1 MSSQNPPS
9 TKKSAA
15 RYDITFE
22 DVCMM
27 YPNGNEALKDVN
39 LTIRQ
44 GEFVFIVG
52 RSGAGKT
59 TLTKLL
65 LCEERV
71 SSGRLHIG
79 PYKLEKLPRRRIPYL
94 RRKMGVVFQ
103 DFRLFDNKTAYENIA
118 FALRVTGEG
127 KKLIQKRVPYFLN
140 IVGLR
145 DKAASYPTE
154 LSGGEK
160 QRIAYARALVNNPYI
175 VIADEPTGNIDPEM
189 SRELLDML
197 VTINGLGKTVIVVT
211 HEKELVDRYKKR
223 VVTIED
229 GRSVSSEATDI
240 TAFLNTL
247 LMPCETR

>member
-22 DVCMM
+22 DVYMM

-229 GRSVSSEATDI
+229 GRIVSDRIGGSYDE
-240 TAFLNTL
+240 
-247 LMPCETR
+247 ETE

>member
-9 TKKSAA
+9 TKKPAA

-145 DKAASYPTE
+145 NKADSYPTE

-229 GRSVSSEATDI
+229 GRIVSNRIGGSYDE
-240 TAFLNTL
+240 
-247 LMPCETR
+247 ETE

>member
-59 TLTKLL
+59 TLTKL

-229 GRSVSSEATDI
+229 GRIVSDRIGGSYDE
-240 TAFLNTL
+240 
-247 LMPCETR
+247 ETE

>member
-175 VIADEPTGNIDPEM
+175 VIADEPTDNIDPEM

-229 GRSVSSEATDI
+229 GRIVSDRIGGSYDE
-240 TAFLNTL
+240 
-247 LMPCETR
+247 ETE

>member
-9 TKKSAA
+9 TKKPAA

-145 DKAASYPTE
+145 DKAGSYPTE

-160 QRIAYARALVNNPYI
+160 QRIAYARALVNNPSI

-229 GRSVSSEATDI
+229 GRIVSDRIGGSYDE
-240 TAFLNTL
+240 
-247 LMPCETR
+247 ETE

>member
-9 TKKSAA
+9 TKKPAA

-145 DKAASYPTE
+145 NTADSYPTE

-229 GRSVSSEATDI
+229 GRIVSDRIGGSYDE
-240 TAFLNTL
+240 
-247 LMPCETR
+247 ETE

>member
-9 TKKSAA
+9 TKKPAS

-145 DKAASYPTE
+145 NKADSYPTE

-229 GRSVSSEATDI
+229 GRIVSDRIGGSYDE
-240 TAFLNTL
+240 
-247 LMPCETR
+247 ETE

>member
-9 TKKSAA
+9 TKKPAA

-140 IVGLR
+140 I
-145 DKAASYPTE
+145 
-154 LSGGEK
+154 
-160 QRIAYARALVNNPYI
+160 AYARALVNNPYI

-229 GRSVSSEATDI
+229 GRIVSDRIGGSYDE
-240 TAFLNTL
+240 
-247 LMPCETR
+247 ETE

>member
-39 LTIRQ
+39 QTIRQ

-229 GRSVSSEATDI
+229 GRIVSDRIGGSYDE
-240 TAFLNTL
+240 
-247 LMPCETR
+247 ETE

>member
-79 PYKLEKLPRRRIPYL
+79 PYKL
-94 RRKMGVVFQ
+94 
-103 DFRLFDNKTAYENIA
+103 
-118 FALRVTGEG
+118 
-127 KKLIQKRVPYFLN
+127 
-140 IVGLR
+140 
-145 DKAASYPTE
+145 
-154 LSGGEK
+154 
-160 QRIAYARALVNNPYI
+160 
-175 VIADEPTGNIDPEM
+175 
-189 SRELLDML
+189 
-197 VTINGLGKTVIVVT
+197 
-211 HEKELVDRYKKR
+211 
-223 VVTIED
+223 
-229 GRSVSSEATDI
+229 
-240 TAFLNTL
+240 
-247 LMPCETR
+247 

>member
-1 MSSQNPPS
+1 MHA
-9 TKKSAA
+9 TKIKTE
-15 RYDITFE
+15 RLNLHYGTFH
-22 DVCMM
+22 
-27 YPNGNEALKDVN
+27 ALKDVSISIPEN
-39 LTIRQ
+39 EITA
-44 GEFVFIVG
+44 F
-52 RSGAGKT
+52 
-59 TLTKLL
+59 
-65 LCEERV
+65 
-71 SSGRLHIG
+71 IG
-79 PYKLEKLPRRRIPYL
+79 PSGCGKSTLLKTLNRMNDLVEGCRIDGRVLLDGEDLAALSGEALRRA

-145 DKAASYPTE
+145 NKADSYPTE

-175 VIADEPTGNIDPEM
+175 VIADEPAGNIDPEM

-229 GRSVSSEATDI
+229 GRIVSDRIGGSYDE
-240 TAFLNTL
+240 
-247 LMPCETR
+247 ETE

>member
-145 DKAASYPTE
+145 DQGGQLSDRAFGRREAAHR
-154 LSGGEK
+154 L
-160 QRIAYARALVNNPYI
+160 RARAGQQSLHRHCGR
-175 VIADEPTGNIDPEM
+175 ADGQHRPGNEP
-189 SRELLDML
+189 
-197 VTINGLGKTVIVVT
+197 
-211 HEKELVDRYKKR
+211 
-223 VVTIED
+223 
-229 GRSVSSEATDI
+229 
-240 TAFLNTL
+240 
-247 LMPCETR
+247 

>member
-211 HEKELVDRYKKR
+211 HEKELVDHYKKR

-229 GRSVSSEATDI
+229 GRIVSDRIGGSYDE
-240 TAFLNTL
+240 
-247 LMPCETR
+247 ETE

>member
-1 MSSQNPPS
+1 
-9 TKKSAA
+9 
-15 RYDITFE
+15 
-22 DVCMM
+22 
-27 YPNGNEALKDVN
+27 
-39 LTIRQ
+39 
-44 GEFVFIVG
+44 
-52 RSGAGKT
+52 
-59 TLTKLL
+59 
-65 LCEERV
+65 
-71 SSGRLHIG
+71 
-79 PYKLEKLPRRRIPYL
+79 
-94 RRKMGVVFQ
+94 MGVVFQ

-229 GRSVSSEATDI
+229 GRIVSDRIGGSYDE
-240 TAFLNTL
+240 
-247 LMPCETR
+247 ETE

>member
-1 MSSQNPPS
+1 
-9 TKKSAA
+9 
-15 RYDITFE
+15 
-22 DVCMM
+22 M

-65 LCEERV
+65 MCEERV
-71 SSGRLHIG
+71 SSGR
-79 PYKLEKLPRRRIPYL
+79 L

-103 DFRLFDNKTAYENIA
+103 DFRLFDNRTAYENIA
-118 FALRVTGEG
+118 FALRVTGES
-127 KKLIQKRVPYFLN
+127 KKLIEKRVPYFLN
-140 IVGLR
+140 VVGLR
-145 DKAASYPTE
+145 SKADSYPTE

-229 GRSVSSEATDI
+229 GRVISDRIGGSYVEKA
-240 TAFLNTL
+240 
-247 LMPCETR
+247 E

>member
-145 DKAASYPTE
+145 NKADSYPTE

-229 GRSVSSEATDI
+229 GRIVSDRIGGSYDE
-240 TAFLNTL
+240 
-247 LMPCETR
+247 ETE

>member
-9 TKKSAA
+9 TKKTAA

-145 DKAASYPTE
+145 NKADSYPTE

-229 GRSVSSEATDI
+229 GRIVSDRIGGSYDE
-240 TAFLNTL
+240 
-247 LMPCETR
+247 ETE

>member
-229 GRSVSSEATDI
+229 GRIVSDRIGGSYDE
-240 TAFLNTL
+240 
-247 LMPCETR
+247 ETE

>member
-145 DKAASYPTE
+145 DQGGQLSDRAFGRREAAHR
-154 LSGGEK
+154 L
-160 QRIAYARALVNNPYI
+160 RCARWSTNPYI

-229 GRSVSSEATDI
+229 GRIVSDRIGGSYDE
-240 TAFLNTL
+240 
-247 LMPCETR
+247 ETE

>member
-9 TKKSAA
+9 TKKPAA

-145 DKAASYPTE
+145 DKAGSYPTE

-229 GRSVSSEATDI
+229 GRIVSDRIGGSYDE
-240 TAFLNTL
+240 
-247 LMPCETR
+247 ETE

>member
-160 QRIAYARALVNNPYI
+160 PRIAYARALVNNPYI

-229 GRSVSSEATDI
+229 GRIVSDRIGGSYDE
-240 TAFLNTL
+240 
-247 LMPCETR
+247 ETE

>member
-1 MSSQNPPS
+1 
-9 TKKSAA
+9 
-15 RYDITFE
+15 
-22 DVCMM
+22 MM

-103 DFRLFDNKTAYENIA
+103 DLRLFDNKTAYENIA

-145 DKAASYPTE
+145 NKADSYPTE

-229 GRSVSSEATDI
+229 GRIVSDRIGGSYDE
-240 TAFLNTL
+240 
-247 LMPCETR
+247 ETE

>member
-9 TKKSAA
+9 TKKPAA

-145 DKAASYPTE
+145 NKADSYPTE

-229 GRSVSSEATDI
+229 GRIVSDRIGGSYDE
-240 TAFLNTL
+240 
-247 LMPCETR
+247 ETE

>member
-103 DFRLFDNKTAYENIA
+103 DFRLFDNKTAYEIIA

-229 GRSVSSEATDI
+229 GRIVSDRIGGSYDE
-240 TAFLNTL
+240 
-247 LMPCETR
+247 ETE

>member
-9 TKKSAA
+9 TKKPAA

-145 DKAASYPTE
+145 NKADSYPTE

-175 VIADEPTGNIDPEM
+175 VIADEPTGTIDPEM

-229 GRSVSSEATDI
+229 GRIVSDRIGGSYDE
-240 TAFLNTL
+240 
-247 LMPCETR
+247 ETE

>member
-1 MSSQNPPS
+1 
-9 TKKSAA
+9 
-15 RYDITFE
+15 
-22 DVCMM
+22 
-27 YPNGNEALKDVN
+27 
-39 LTIRQ
+39 
-44 GEFVFIVG
+44 
-52 RSGAGKT
+52 
-59 TLTKLL
+59 
-65 LCEERV
+65 
-71 SSGRLHIG
+71 
-79 PYKLEKLPRRRIPYL
+79 
-94 RRKMGVVFQ
+94 MGVVFQ
-103 DFRLFDNKTAYENIA
+103 DLRLFDNKTAYENIA

-229 GRSVSSEATDI
+229 GRIVSDRIGGSYDE
-240 TAFLNTL
+240 
-247 LMPCETR
+247 ETE

>member
-15 RYDITFE
+15 RYGITFE

-229 GRSVSSEATDI
+229 GRIVSDRIGGSYDE
-240 TAFLNTL
+240 
-247 LMPCETR
+247 ETE

>member
-154 LSGGEK
+154 LSGGEM

-229 GRSVSSEATDI
+229 GRIVSDRIGGSYDE
-240 TAFLNTL
+240 
-247 LMPCETR
+247 ETE

>member
-189 SRELLDML
+189 NRELLDML

-229 GRSVSSEATDI
+229 GRIVSDRIGGSYDE
-240 TAFLNTL
+240 
-247 LMPCETR
+247 ETE

>member
-9 TKKSAA
+9 TKKPAA

-229 GRSVSSEATDI
+229 GRIVSDRIGGSYDE
-240 TAFLNTL
+240 
-247 LMPCETR
+247 ETE

>member
-39 LTIRQ
+39 RTIRQ

-229 GRSVSSEATDI
+229 GRIVSDRIGGSYDE
-240 TAFLNTL
+240 
-247 LMPCETR
+247 ETE

>member
-229 GRSVSSEATDI
+229 GRIVSDRNGGSYDE
-240 TAFLNTL
+240 
-247 LMPCETR
+247 ETE

>member
-189 SRELLDML
+189 SREQLDML

-229 GRSVSSEATDI
+229 GRIVSDRIGGSYDE
-240 TAFLNTL
+240 
-247 LMPCETR
+247 ETE